1 MPTINR
7 GSTAGLY
14 VIPEVTYG
22 VTPATPTLLQIP
34 FDTFD
39 MQTAHTVLRSNQ
51 IRSTPYLDRVLAGM
65 TTQAITIGAEMQAAT
80 HDVLLQT
87 VFGSVF
93 ASGTMKHLDVLSSM
107 TAEHRTKVTAG
118 LFNQFA
124 GLYLNR
130 LDVSASASDTA
141 PVAMTFAGMARSGAL
156 DQTSTLAT
164 ANTAAGQ
171 PDPYIFADATLKIAT
186 VSQAIMSGS
195 FTIDRTVDPLMLW
208 GSRLP
213 REYIPGAVAVT
224 GSVTVPYD
232 DASVSAMWTA
242 FADAQLD
249 FTFADA
255 AASTSLKFTFPRT
268 RFTTLGRKI
277 DTRAGI
283 MQVLNFEAMYDISSA
298 TVCTITKV

>member
-1 MPTINR
+1 MPINR
-7 GSTAGLY
+7 GSTHGLY
-14 VIPEVTYG
+14 AVKEVTYG
-22 VTPATPTLLQIP
+22 VTPSTPTLLQMP

-65 TTQAITIGAEMQAAT
+65 STQALTLTAEMQAAT
-80 HDVLLQT
+80 HDMLLET

-93 ASGTMKHLDVLSSM
+93 ASGSMKHVDVLKSLTLES
-107 TAEHRTKVTAG
+107 RTQVSAG
-118 LFNQFA
+118 LFNQFS
-124 GLYLNR
+124 GSYLNR

-141 PVAMTFAGMARSGAL
+141 PVAMTFAGMAKAGAL
-156 DQTSTLAT
+156 DQSATLAT

-186 VSQAIMSGS
+186 VAQPIMSGS

-213 REYIPGAVAVT
+213 REYIPGAVTAT

-232 DASVSAMWTA
+232 DATISAMWTA

-255 AASTSLKFTFPRT
+255 AASSSLKFTFPRT

-277 DTRAGI
+277 DTRGGLF
-283 MQVLNFEAMYDISSA
+283 QVLNFEAMYDLSSA